1 MRKRTLAVV
10 GSAVGLGLVLTVT
23 LIGTANAGPI
33 TVKGLTT
40 NVVTVTATATANSVT
55 QAEAACAP
63 DQLMTGGG
71 FQEAS
76 VGHDDKVFINAP
88 LDTSTWL
95 VEVVNDSGFDF
106 QYQAYAIC
114 LGKA

>member
-1 MRKRTLAVV
+1 MRKRTIAAA
-10 GSAVGLGLVLTVT
+10 GSALALGVVLAVT

-33 TVKGLTT
+33 SVKGLTT
-40 NVVTVTATATANSVT
+40 NVVTVSATATANNVSE
-55 QAEAACAP
+55 AEASCAP

-88 LDTSTWL
+88 LNQSTWF
-95 VEVVNDSGFDF
+95 VEIVNDSAFDF
-106 QYQAYAIC
+106 QFQVFAIC